1 MVKKASEMSAAELK
15 ADKFVHYRTIQTGF
29 LKMWDSTGQSQSWY
43 NSFDPKH
50 YAFKLPR
57 MDLVDEG
64 LKNKD
69 EEIGVG
75 RPVKSESFKMMPL
88 GSKSQLG
95 TLGLS
100 EDAVGSG
107 GGGVGSAE
115 YAKKMLFSW
124 ALAMD
129 PTDTASKMGG
139 RTLREYEK
147 PDRTKSGLGQF
158 KGVNMETGKPTQRKT
173 GPLPMDKQLK
183 KFYWSTLS
191 SRSGYALKGG
201 GKHWGA
207 DQNTMASQ
215 GNKFRG
221 IYEDST
227 QRPYSLQANFYSHL
241 AMRSLLKMLGNIL
254 TIKKSGKK
262 ELGTDSPEELMIA
275 IAGNEIEQWNSMSR
289 SEIEAE
295 MAQMMK
301 TTEKLRAP
309 SKYAIDIPVG
319 SPAMERV
326 IKTITETTTDAEQVK
341 AAIRKGGLEVT
352 EQYGRLKDMYDPLPS
367 SGPEDFMRYSA
378 TEIKRDIYNKYTQG
392 GNYVRPG
399 KERTIGE
406 QFFDRKVGRGGFEV
420 LTWSEPVFKGVAFFS
435 IFIPSELTSED
446 SVGVVTHFEP
456 GMKSVGEAVMRSR
469 GITHNVD
476 TVRRA
481 ARSILHGGIVHT
493 KTKTTIAAKQLGT
506 HAMKWKLWKDFG
518 VFTRVDISAPEDVA
532 IALDKLVRG
541 AARNLGNMIS
551 IEPNNTFTNWVQ
563 KQQEQGEKFAG
574 VVHHDAGARWR
585 GIARMLGPQAKA
597 GTSPQDAINWP
608 QPIHPR
614 PFLWMTAAGQSI
626 GSREAIL
633 K

>member
-1 MVKKASEMSAAELK
+1 MAEELEGN
-15 ADKFVHYRTIQTGF
+15 DDMHYRTIQTGF
-29 LKMWDSTGQSQSWY
+29 LKLWDSTGQSQSWY

-57 MDLVDEG
+57 MDLVDER
-64 LKNKD
+64 LKNKGT
-69 EEIGVG
+69 EIGVG
-75 RPVKSESFKMMPL
+75 RPVKGESFKMMPL
-88 GSKSQLG
+88 GSKSPLG

-100 EDAVGSG
+100 EDAVGGG

-129 PTDTASKMGG
+129 PAGTASKMGG

-158 KGVNMETGKPTQRKT
+158 KGVNRETGKPTQRKT

-215 GNKFRG
+215 GYRFRG

-254 TIKKSGKK
+254 TVRTSGKK
-262 ELGTDSPEELMIA
+262 KLGTDSPEELMIA
-275 IAGNEIEQWNSMSR
+275 IAGNEIEQWNSMSQ

-295 MAQMMK
+295 MTQMME
-301 TTEKLRAP
+301 TTKKLRAGGSGP
-309 SKYAIDIPVG
+309 GMIDIPVG

-326 IKTITETTTDAEQVK
+326 IRTITETTTDAEQVK

-352 EQYGRLKDMYDPLPS
+352 EQYGRLNDMYDLA
-367 SGPEDFMRYSA
+367 GGIDLGEEDFLRQA
-378 TEIKRDIYNKYTQG
+378 EFEIKQDIYTKYTEKDD
-392 GNYVRPG
+392 YVRPG
-399 KERTIGE
+399 KERTVGE
-406 QFFDRKVGRGGFEV
+406 QFYDRLVGRKGGFEV
-420 LTWSEPVFKGVAFFS
+420 LTWSEPAFGGVAFFS
-435 IFIPSELTSED
+435 VFIPSTIISPD
-446 SVGVVTHFEP
+446 SVHVVVHLET
-456 GMKSVGEAVMRSR
+456 GMKSVGEAVMRNKK
-469 GITHNVD
+469 ITQNVD

-481 ARSILHGGIVHT
+481 ARSILHGGIIHNT
-493 KTKTTIAAKQLGT
+493 GATIATKQLGT

-532 IALDKLVRG
+532 TALDNLVRG

-551 IEPNNTFTNWVQ
+551 IQPNNTFTNWVQ

-574 VVHHDAGARWR
+574 NVHHDAGARWR

-614 PFLWMTAAGQSI
+614 PFLWMTAAGQSK